1 MYILYDTGVFH
12 ALNEAVIDRGPSPY
26 LSALDVA
33 CDSQYLTTVQG
44 DGVIVSTIFMLY
56 ILYTLYCKAMLYEYI
71 LCVHMI
77 MTLLPVYT

>member
-44 DGVIVSTIFMLY
+44 DGVIVSTILMLY
-56 ILYTLYCKAMLYEYI
+56 ICCIVGVCYI
-71 LCVHMI
+71 SIFCVYI
-77 MTLLPVYT
+77 CL